1 MKQKEIKNLILGALE
16 RSNYKWRTARGIA
29 KETDIPIQKVQQFL
43 EESPAILR
51 SKKPNSS
58 GRPLFT
64 TRDRFKK
71 STPITK
77 RLLAA
82 LRNEAS

>member
-1 MKQKEIKNLILGALE
+1 MKQKEIRNRILGALE
-16 RSNYKWRTARGIA
+16 QSDFKWRTARGIA
-29 KETDIPIQKVQQFL
+29 REISIPIQQVQKFL

-51 SKKPNSS
+51 SKKPNKS
-58 GRPLFT
+58 GRPLYT
-64 TRDRFKK
+64 TRDRYRQ